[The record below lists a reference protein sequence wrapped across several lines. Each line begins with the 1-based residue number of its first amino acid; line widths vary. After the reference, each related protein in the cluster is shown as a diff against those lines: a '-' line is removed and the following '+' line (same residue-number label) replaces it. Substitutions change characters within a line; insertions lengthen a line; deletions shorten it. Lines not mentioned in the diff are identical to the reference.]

1 MTEPIISP
9 WFIYWITRIDN
20 IKCFLEL
27 FPLLFM
33 VIVILIATLKVF
45 IGEFGDYGEGKENL
59 RKYVKKVLKV
69 GIITIPLAVML
80 NLFIPSTKVLATM
93 YVADKLTVS
102 NIQMVGETADKVV
115 DKAVEKVIK
124 VIEATKEGKR
134 NNA

>member
-1 MTEPIISP
+1 MTDPIISP

-20 IKCFLEL
+20 IKCFLDL

-33 VIVILIATLKVF
+33 FVVILIAMLKLF
-45 IGEFGDYGEGKENL
+45 TEEFEDYEEGKE
-59 RKYVKKVLKV
+59 RASRYVRNVIKV
-69 GIITIPLAVML
+69 GLITIPLTIIL

-102 NIQMVGETADKVV
+102 NIQMVGETADKVI

-124 VIEATKEGKR
+124 VIEATKEGKKE
-134 NNA
+134 

>member
-1 MTEPIISP
+1 MTDPIISP

-33 VIVILIATLKVF
+33 IVVILIAMLKGF
-45 IGEFGDYGEGKENL
+45 TGEFDDYGEGKENS

-69 GIITIPLAVML
+69 GIITLPLAIML

-115 DKAVEKVIK
+115 DKIANAIQKFERSDEK
-124 VIEATKEGKR
+124 
-134 NNA
+134 

>member
-9 WFIYWITRIDN
+9 WVIYWFTRIDN
-20 IKCFLEL
+20 IKCFLQM
-27 FPLLFM
+27 FPLIF
-33 VIVILIATLKVF
+33 IFSALIIAFLKMMA
-45 IGEFGDYGEGKENL
+45 GEFESYKEGKE
-59 RKYVKKVLKV
+59 RASRYIRSVIKV
-69 GIITIPLAVML
+69 GLITIPLAIIL

-124 VIEATKEGKR
+124 VIEATKERKEK
-134 NNA
+134 

>member
-1 MTEPIISP
+1 MNDPIISP

-20 IKCFLEL
+20 IKCFLSL
-27 FPLLFM
+27 FPLMFLFS
-33 VIVILIATLKVF
+33 VIIIAFMKSITR
-45 IGEFGDYGEGKENL
+45 EFEDYGEGRERAVCYF
-59 RKYVKKVLKV
+59 RKVIKV
-69 GIITIPLAVML
+69 GLITIPLTIIL

-124 VIEATKEGKR
+124 VIEATKEGKKE
-134 NNA
+134 

>member
-1 MTEPIISP
+1 MNDTIISP
-9 WFIYWITRIDN
+9 WFIYWATRIDN
-20 IKCFLEL
+20 IKCFLGI

-33 VIVILIATLKVF
+33 IVVILITMLKVF
-45 IGEFGDYGEGKENL
+45 TGEFDDYGEGKENS

-69 GIITIPLAVML
+69 GIITLPLTIML
-80 NLFIPSTKVLATM
+80 NLFIPDTKVLTAM

-124 VIEATKEGKR
+124 VIEATKEGKKE
-134 NNA
+134 

>member
-1 MTEPIISP
+1 MTDPIISP

-33 VIVILIATLKVF
+33 IVVILIAMLKGF
-45 IGEFGDYGEGKENL
+45 TGEFDDYGEGKENS

-69 GIITIPLAVML
+69 GMITIPLAVTL

-124 VIEATKEGKR
+124 VIEATKEGKKE
-134 NNA
+134 

>member
-1 MTEPIISP
+1 MTDPIISP

-20 IKCFLEL
+20 IKCFLSM
-27 FPLLFM
+27 FPLMFLFS
-33 VIVILIATLKVF
+33 VIIIAFMRMITGDF
-45 IGEFGDYGEGKENL
+45 EDYGEGKERAACYF
-59 RKYVKKVLKV
+59 RKVIKV
-69 GIITIPLAVML
+69 GLITIPLTIIL

-124 VIEATKEGKR
+124 VIEATKEGKKE
-134 NNA
+134 

>member
-1 MTEPIISP
+1 MNDPIISP
-9 WFIYWITRIDN
+9 WFIYLITRVDN

-33 VIVILIATLKVF
+33 SVTILIAVLKGF
-45 IGEFGDYGEGKENL
+45 IGEFDDYGEGKENA

-69 GIITIPLAVML
+69 GMITIPLAVML
-80 NLFIPSTKVLATM
+80 NLFIPNTKVLATM

-124 VIEATKEGKR
+124 VIEATKEGKKK
-134 NNA
+134 

>member
-1 MTEPIISP
+1 MTDPIISP
-9 WFIYWITRIDN
+9 WFIYLITRIDN

-69 GIITIPLAVML
+69 GMITIPLAVML

-124 VIEATKEGKR
+124 VIEATKEGKKE
-134 NNA
+134 

>member
-1 MTEPIISP
+1 MTDPIISP

-33 VIVILIATLKVF
+33 AVVILIAVLKGF
-45 IGEFGDYGEGKENL
+45 TGEFDDYGEGKENS

-69 GIITIPLAVML
+69 GIITLPLAIIL

-115 DKAVEKVIK
+115 DKAVEKVIQA
-124 VIEATKEGKR
+124 IEATTERKEK
-134 NNA
+134 

>member
-1 MTEPIISP
+1 MNDTIISP

-33 VIVILIATLKVF
+33 IVVLLITMLKVF
-45 IGEFGDYGEGKENL
+45 TGEFDDYGEGKENS

-69 GIITIPLAVML
+69 GIITLPLAIML

-124 VIEATKEGKR
+124 VIEATKEGKKE
-134 NNA
+134 

>member
-1 MTEPIISP
+1 MNDPIISP

-33 VIVILIATLKVF
+33 IVVLLITMLKVF
-45 IGEFGDYGEGKENL
+45 TGEFDDYGEGKENS

-69 GIITIPLAVML
+69 GIITLPLAIML

-93 YVADKLTVS
+93 YVADKPTVS

-124 VIEATKEGKR
+124 VIEATKEGKKE
-134 NNA
+134 

>member
-1 MTEPIISP
+1 MNDTIISP

-33 VIVILIATLKVF
+33 LVVILIAMLKVF
-45 IGEFGDYGEGKENL
+45 TGEFDDYGEGKENS

-69 GIITIPLAVML
+69 GIITLPLAIIL

-115 DKAVEKVIK
+115 DKAVEKIIK
-124 VIEATKEGKR
+124 VIEATKEKKK
-134 NNA
+134 

>member
-1 MTEPIISP
+1 MTDPIISP
-9 WFIYWITRIDN
+9 WFIYFITRIDS
-20 IKCFLEL
+20 IKCFLGM
-27 FPLLFM
+27 FPLIFM
-33 VIVILIATLKVF
+33 AVTFLIMILKGFA
-45 IGEFGDYGEGKENL
+45 GEFDAYSVAGKENS

-69 GIITIPLAVML
+69 GMITIPLAAML

-124 VIEATKEGKR
+124 VIEATKEGKKE
-134 NNA
+134 

>member
-1 MTEPIISP
+1 MTDPIISP

-33 VIVILIATLKVF
+33 IVVILITMLKVF
-45 IGEFGDYGEGKENL
+45 TGEFDDYGSGKENA
-59 RKYVKKVLKV
+59 RKFVNKVLKV
-69 GIITIPLAVML
+69 GMVTIPLAIVL
-80 NLFIPSTKVLATM
+80 NLFIPDTRTLATM

-124 VIEATKEGKR
+124 VIEATKEGKKE
-134 NNA
+134 

>member
-69 GIITIPLAVML
+69 GMITIPLAVML
-80 NLFIPSTKVLATM
+80 NFFIPSTKVLATM

-124 VIEATKEGKR
+124 VIEATKEGKKE
-134 NNA
+134 